1 MMKVEQLFL
10 SSEIKPIW
18 MESPIEIEGVSP
30 SLREILDAQLLF
42 DLEGE
47 AFPKVAKF
55 YSPFDELEAAR
66 RMEDLI
72 AARAFDGGRIR

>member
-18 MESPIEIEGVSP
+18 MESPIEIEGASP
-30 SLREILDAQLLF
+30 SLQEILDANVRS
-42 DLEGE
+42 DLKSE

-55 YSPFDELEAAR
+55 YSPFDELDAAR
-66 RMEDLI
+66 QMEDLI
-72 AARAFDGGRIR
+72 ATRVLDGD

>member
-18 MESPIEIEGVSP
+18 MESPIEIEGASP
-30 SLREILDAQLLF
+30 SLREILDAKLPSDF
-42 DLEGE
+42 EIE

-55 YSPFDELEAAR
+55 YSPFDEFDAAR
-66 RMEDLI
+66 QLEDLI
-72 AARAFDGGRIR
+72 ATRVLDGD